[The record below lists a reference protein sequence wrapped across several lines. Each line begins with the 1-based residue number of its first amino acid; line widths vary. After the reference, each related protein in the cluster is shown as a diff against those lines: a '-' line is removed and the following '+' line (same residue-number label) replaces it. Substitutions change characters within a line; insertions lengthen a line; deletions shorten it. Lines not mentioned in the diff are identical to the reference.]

1 MDETNFMSP
10 DQSYDQTVEEENI
23 VMECPRWANSYDRA
37 RKLYERNHRSNIPA
51 GRLFDIHQPGG
62 KSSEL

>member
-1 MDETNFMSP
+1 MSP
-10 DQSYDQTVEEENI
+10 DQTAEEENV

-37 RKLYERNHRSNIPA
+37 RKLYERNRSNVPA

-62 KSSEL
+62 ASSEL